1 VQVTTTYPGASAE
14 TVVMRRSTNAVVPK
28 RDVLNKYTCK
38 VFVYFFYKFSNILTK
53 AESNDNEQV
62 MGSFSTANATA
73 TGWAM
78 LPPSATPPPLT
89 EGRTPLD
96 RE

>member
-1 VQVTTTYPGASAE
+1 MAMCNPQVA
-14 TVVMRRSTNAVVPK
+14 AVVRK
-28 RDVLNKYTCK
+28 QGRDALLLSSDK
-38 VFVYFFYKFSNILTK
+38 
-53 AESNDNEQV
+53 EQV

-89 EGRTPLD
+89 EARTPLD